1 MIKSTALYRLLI
13 IAAILIVSCQDK
25 KAKEPILE
33 ENITQS
39 TNPTFIHLS
48 DVHLN
53 ASVAKC
59 DYGSDTGTELW
70 GITLE
75 KLSEVLTTA
84 PKPEFVVYT
93 GDLPAHYSCLDTCY
107 LPPNTPGR
115 AEHVKNLKTILNDMR
130 ALVEESNTPFFYMP
144 GNNDAIGGDYY
155 SFTDKQGNS
164 PLSLVDTTGITDLY
178 PALNTAVSCGNPPC
192 ILSSPNPTMGY
203 YSVKATE
210 GLRILALNSIILG
223 RKYFPLDGVSQ
234 LDAGNQQIDWINQE
248 LESAK
253 AANDKVYIAM
263 HIPPG
268 EDAYGVTH
276 FGKMN
281 MWAHLPNKKDEWQDQ
296 FLTLCAKYSTTISGI
311 LYGHTHMDELRRLYA
326 NDGTTITEVAIAA
339 PGITPQH
346 HNNPGFKVVSYDPN
360 SFELTDF
367 ITHYTTPQATTWGE
381 KTYQFSDK
389 YDCGEHQTIFDC
401 LVSKSL
407 EDVASSMDL
416 VYTVMNGDTTYN
428 PISGIDVKY
437 GQ

>member
-1 MIKSTALYRLLI
+1 MIKSTILFRFLI
-13 IAAILIVSCQDK
+13 IAAILVVSCQNK
-25 KAKEPILE
+25 KVKEPILE
-33 ENITQS
+33 ENITKDS
-39 TNPTFIHLS
+39 NPTFIHLS

-70 GITLE
+70 SITLE
-75 KLSEVLTTA
+75 KLTSVLSSD

-93 GDLPAHYSCLDTCY
+93 GDLPAHYSCSATCY
-107 LPPNTPGR
+107 LPPKSKER
-115 AEHVKNLKTILNDMR
+115 ADHVKNLKTILDDMR
-130 ALVEESNTPFFYMP
+130 ELVEGTNTPFFYMP

-164 PLSLVDTTGITDLY
+164 PLSLVDTAGVTDLY
-178 PALNTAVSCGNPPC
+178 PALNTSANCGNAPC
-192 ILSSPNPTMGY
+192 ILSSPHPTMGY
-203 YSVKATE
+203 YTVQAAE
-210 GLRILALNSIILG
+210 GLRIIALNSIILG
-223 RKYFPLDGVSQ
+223 RKYHSLDGVSQ
-234 LDAGNQQIDWINQE
+234 VDAGNQQMEWIGQE
-248 LESAK
+248 LASAQDAGDK
-253 AANDKVYIAM
+253 AYIAM

-276 FGKMN
+276 DGKKN
-281 MWAHLPNKKDEWQDQ
+281 MWAHLPSEQDEWQDQ
-296 FLTLCAKYSTTISGI
+296 FLTLCGKYSSTISGI

-346 HNNPGFKVVSYDPN
+346 HNNPGFKVVSYDPK

-367 ITHYTTPQATTWGE
+367 VTHYTTPQATTWGD

-389 YDCGEHQTIFDC
+389 YDCGENKTIFDC
-401 LVSKSL
+401 LVAKSL

-428 PISGIDVKY
+428 PISGIDIKY